1 MLSDKEIVLATLDKI
16 RNPVEQYTLE
26 NLDITFHASNNF
38 QPVHGPRP
46 YALTGET
53 EVTITLH
60 IRDEQK
66 YAEFIKQASMYGRVL

>member
-1 MLSDKEIVLATLDKI
+1 MPSPKEVALNTLDDLRNLVDQHELDGLEIVVRYD
-16 RNPVEQYTLE
+16 
-26 NLDITFHASNNF
+26 NNY

-53 EVTITLH
+53 EVTITLN

-66 YAEFIKQASMYGRVL
+66 YAELIKQASMYGRVL